1 MEIKYNNIQECLKL
15 LKIMVLVLIYSDTYL
30 QLLKENKNSKG
41 EKAEDPSEKS
51 TSNISQEFM
60 Q

>member
-1 MEIKYNNIQECLKL
+1 M
-15 LKIMVLVLIYSDTYL
+15 KIMVLVLIYSDTYL